1 MKGTNSAT
9 VERKFRIQ
17 LPQMCATKALADE
30 NEKGG
35 VVLLPLMELEPP
47 VPDGNAVAYLLLHLG
62 VPGNEYPT
70 SDVHARAVAEAEK
83 ALQIKVREMP
93 LVGKQKGWNLVRY
106 VFRFPYYKRRDD
118 RAAQVAEAVLYGVC
132 VVSAP
137 LIDVA
142 QDPYILRIPKA
153 LISERSALVKEELLQ
168 LVGSRRDKGQ
178 IEGHTPDGICI
189 SASTASQ
196 TIANAWRLA
205 PILDRNKCL
214 MRAVRYLCD
223 SEREFY
229 VYPGEIPGLLAD
241 ANWIPVTN
249 PQQSLFESAL
259 LNAYKAIE
267 AVIGEPPKNEQ
278 KLENRLRQFGLNP
291 NERFGDLLPMSL
303 LKTVRCA
310 QHARDHKSAHGGIPL
325 KHVTAGELWQYQT
338 CARHIVVSAIEKE
351 LGSPIY

>member
-1 MKGTNSAT
+1 M
-9 VERKFRIQ
+9 
-17 LPQMCATKALADE
+17 PQMCATKALADE
-30 NEKGG
+30 NKKGD
-35 VVLLPLMELEPP
+35 VVVLPLMELEAP

-62 VPGNEYPT
+62 VPGNEYPP

-83 ALQIKVREMP
+83 ELLMKVKEMP

-132 VVSAP
+132 AVFPA

-142 QDPYILRIPKA
+142 QEPYILRIPKP
-153 LISERSALVKEELLQ
+153 LILGRSALVEKELLQ
-168 LVGSRRDKGQ
+168 LVGSRRDKEQ
-178 IEGHTPDGICI
+178 IEEYTPDGICI

-196 TIANAWRLA
+196 TIASAWRLA

-229 VYPGEIPGLLAD
+229 IYPGGVPELLAD

-249 PQQSLFESAL
+249 PQQSLFERVL
-259 LNAYKAIE
+259 WNAYKAIE
-267 AVIGEPPKNEQ
+267 AVIGEPPQNDQ
-278 KLENRLRQFGLNP
+278 KLENKLRQFGLNP
-291 NERFGDLLPMSL
+291 NERFGHLLPISL
-303 LKTVRCA
+303 LKMVRCA
-310 QHARDHKSAHGGIPL
+310 QHARDHKSAHGGNPL
-325 KHVTAGELWQYQT
+325 KHITAGELWQYQT
-338 CARHIVVSAIEKE
+338 CARHVVVSAIEKE